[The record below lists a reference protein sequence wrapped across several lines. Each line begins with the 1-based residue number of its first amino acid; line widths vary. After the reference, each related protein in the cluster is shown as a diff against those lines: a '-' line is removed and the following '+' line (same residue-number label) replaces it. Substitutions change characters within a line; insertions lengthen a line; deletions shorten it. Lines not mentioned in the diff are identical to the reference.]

1 MEFRRV
7 LFRSPGH
14 RNWRLRGCNLR
25 ASQPGISNSRRATR
39 RPAVGISGS
48 RIGKRPGEDKGYPNA
63 DRTARRQ
70 AGRDGRNNAGRA
82 GRKPGGV
89 GGCARKAVAVLASK
103 HARRAERTGL
113 SNCREPARS
122 HDLLENHANQA
133 RYLFHQ
139 KPAALLRDDIAAV
152 DRSGARTLEPATEA
166 ARKSQLGCGTTSV
179 SDLSTARDV
188 EEACA

>member
-1 MEFRRV
+1 MLYVFFFFFLMIRRPPRSTRTDTLFPYTT
-7 LFRSPGH
+7 LFRS
-14 RNWRLRGCNLR
+14 
-25 ASQPGISNSRRATR
+25 
-39 RPAVGISGS
+39 
-48 RIGKRPGEDKGYPNA
+48 
-63 DRTARRQ
+63 
-70 AGRDGRNNAGRA
+70 
-82 GRKPGGV
+82 
-89 GGCARKAVAVLASK
+89 GCARKAVAVLASK